1 MHLLYVVVC
10 MTSRPAKPVAAA
22 PSPLSALDRQP
33 AATKQTAYPTE
44 ICSGWTTGPE
54 DPAGVLLPCP
64 AGCCH
69 CCCHSLMRNSSEIR
83 FTSASLL
90 NVPVRLH
97 LPPWQVLAKKLQ
109 HSAGSSLTSMSAWV
123 QAGSAMC
130 QTFPCYA
137 PASIGLL
144 VKW

>member
-1 MHLLYVVVC
+1 MHMLYVVVC

-64 AGCCH
+64 ALINPDLHTEMCLTLGTDLEGAATIAAAIKTHVNPFHVCQ
-69 CCCHSLMRNSSEIR
+69 
-83 FTSASLL
+83 SAQRAS
-90 NVPVRLH
+90 
-97 LPPWQVLAKKLQ
+97 QVALA
-109 HSAGSSLTSMSAWV
+109 SMAS
-123 QAGSAMC
+123 
-130 QTFPCYA
+130 PCKEA
-137 PASIGLL
+137 AA
-144 VKW
+144 